1 MNNNDDIQ
9 KILIGTLGGL
19 AYSFGALASLELFTL
34 LHGSSVDAILTAMGA
49 R

>member
-1 MNNNDDIQ
+1 MKTLDKIQ
-9 KILIGTLGGL
+9 KAFDRAGAAF
-19 AYSFGALASLELFTL
+19 AYGFGALASLELFTL